1 MSWSFKELLNTVE
14 ASDPDFT
21 EIYLSPYEVEPS
33 ESNFYSQ
40 ENIEELADSML
51 TVGQQQPTVLGR
63 VDGVYKII
71 SGHRRNLANIHN
83 IECGALPRDYKA
95 RYLYKEMTSAL
106 FELSL
111 IIGNAFNRKLTP
123 YEETEQAAR
132 LKAALI
138 RAREEDGIIIKG
150 KMRDIVADI
159 LKTSRTQVARMDKIN
174 SGLVPEAKEQF
185 KAGTIGKTAAYE
197 TAKLPA
203 EEQKEIA
210 AAAAEGKEVRHKEIT
225 ERVKEKQEIRAAQK
239 AAERAEKAAK
249 RAEHAQIAA
258 AQAGVQAEKAAEN
271 AEMTATGFT
280 DTAMNQP
287 EQSEAEKQE
296 WSTREWAI
304 YTLQEIMMQASLVT
318 DDDLIVLQDI
328 LMKVTE
334 RSHKRTATLSTY
346 LVD

>member
-14 ASDPDFT
+14 SSDSDYV

-51 TVGQQQPTVLGR
+51 TVGQQQPTVLGK
-63 VDGVYKII
+63 VDGAYKII

-83 IECGALPRDYKA
+83 IECGALPKDFKA
-95 RYLYKEMTSAL
+95 RYLYKEMTSAM

-132 LKAALI
+132 LKAALM
-138 RAREEDGIIIKG
+138 RAREEDGLEIKG
-150 KMRDIVADI
+150 KLRDVVADI
-159 LKTSRTQVARMDKIN
+159 LKTSKTKVARMDKIN
-174 SGLVPEAKEQF
+174 NSLVPEAKEQF

-210 AAAAEGKEVRHKEIT
+210 AAAAEGKDVSHKDIA
-225 ERVKEKQEIRAAQK
+225 ERVKEKQEIKAAQK
-239 AAERAEKAAK
+239 AADRAEQAAK

-271 AEMTATGFT
+271 AGMNAAGFT

-287 EQSEAEKQE
+287 EEVPE
-296 WSTREWAI
+296 WTTRDKAI
-304 YTLQEIMMQASLVT
+304 YILRELMLVVSCIT
-318 DDDLIVLQDI
+318 EDELLVLQDV
-328 LMKVTE
+328 LMAATE
-334 RSHKRTATLSTY
+334 RNTNLAEERR
-346 LVD
+346 